1 MGQFV
6 DPKLSIIRK
15 RVGESVSLPCQ
26 VPLGYPPPVVTWQ
39 TLKDAQLDYIKET
52 SRLAI
57 DIDGKFDFY
66 YKHQAHHIKSIVLF
80 YGLANR
86 T

>member
-6 DPKLSIIRK
+6 DPKMTTIKK
-15 RVGESVSLPCQ
+15 RIGESVSLPCQ

-39 TLKDAQLDYIKET
+39 TSKDAQLDYIKET

-57 DIDGKFDFY
+57 DIDGNY
-66 YKHQAHHIKSIVLF
+66 YFIKTFVLSNHKSLQLF
-80 YGLANR
+80 R
-86 T
+86 

>member
-6 DPKLSIIRK
+6 EPKIATIVK

-39 TLKDAQLDYIKET
+39 TSKDAQLDYIKET

-57 DIDGKFDFY
+57 DVDGKCSY
-66 YKHQAHHIKSIVLF
+66 
-80 YGLANR
+80 
-86 T
+86 

>member
-1 MGQFV
+1 MI
-6 DPKLSIIRK
+6 SIRR

-39 TLKDAQLDYIKET
+39 TSKDARLDYIKET

-57 DIDGKFDFY
+57 DIDGMHLCY
-66 YKHQAHHIKSIVLF
+66 
-80 YGLANR
+80 
-86 T
+86 